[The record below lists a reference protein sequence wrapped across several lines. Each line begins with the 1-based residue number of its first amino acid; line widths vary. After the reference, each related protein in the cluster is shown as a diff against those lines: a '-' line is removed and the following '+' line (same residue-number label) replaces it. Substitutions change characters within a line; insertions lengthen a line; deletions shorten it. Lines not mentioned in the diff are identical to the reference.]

1 MICVIFCV
9 NCINMDN
16 ELGFLEGCMFI
27 IKNIFIVKKV
37 KKKKEEK

>member
-1 MICVIFCV
+1 
-9 NCINMDN
+9 MDN

-37 KKKKEEK
+37 KKKREIE